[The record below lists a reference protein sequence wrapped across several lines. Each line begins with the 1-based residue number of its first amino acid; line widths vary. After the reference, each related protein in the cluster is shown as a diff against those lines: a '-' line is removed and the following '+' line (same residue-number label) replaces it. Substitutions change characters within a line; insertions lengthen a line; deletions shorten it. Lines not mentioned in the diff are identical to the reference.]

1 MLMIAGWRPVP
12 QDSPGRARPLS
23 PSSLTLIWRWRAM
36 QVKKVYPPFQDR
48 VKELEEMV
56 TEQRRMLQKQTER
69 IAELEEDNNIYA
81 EEVSSCT

>member
-1 MLMIAGWRPVP
+1 
-12 QDSPGRARPLS
+12 
-23 PSSLTLIWRWRAM
+23 M
-36 QVKKVYPPFQDR
+36 QVKKVYNPFQDR